1 MQPFKFLQVA
11 LAGSGLLIK
20 WRSASLFLDP
30 TLLYSTLLADTW
42 NDNHGNKAVV
52 YLELALIRLTANC
65 SLACY
70 HLACED
76 QTGSGIDICG
86 TTGKQELVNMAA
98 AGHSGSHR

>member
-1 MQPFKFLQVA
+1 M
-11 LAGSGLLIK
+11 
-20 WRSASLFLDP
+20 
-30 TLLYSTLLADTW
+30 W
-42 NDNHGNKAVV
+42 NDSTEHSNKAVI

-70 HLACED
+70 HLASED

-98 AGHSGSHR
+98 AGHAIVSI